1 VDRTQLC
8 FWERH
13 GRYSDSIADL
23 QRNAAE
29 VEGALDPAGASIMT
43 LLVEHHLDLALD
55 AGADGKSYIQ
65 RVTGRGVDTYIERR
79 GTRFTDYDALGWR
92 HLPERCKP

>member
-92 HLPERCKP
+92 HLPERCTP